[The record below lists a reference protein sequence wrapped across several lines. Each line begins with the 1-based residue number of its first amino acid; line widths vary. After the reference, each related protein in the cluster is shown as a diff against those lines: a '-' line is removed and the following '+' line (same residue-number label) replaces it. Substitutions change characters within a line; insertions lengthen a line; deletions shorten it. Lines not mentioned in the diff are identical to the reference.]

1 MRSARARDPISG
13 AAGPP
18 PPPSRKEIGEDESFG
33 GEVMQKLAWIE
44 PTDTMGGNIWK
55 TAGGFAPD
63 LSLALDHSAGEL

>member
-1 MRSARARDPISG
+1 
-13 AAGPP
+13 
-18 PPPSRKEIGEDESFG
+18 
-33 GEVMQKLAWIE
+33 MQKLAWIE